1 MRSRSQGGRGTGPRR
16 PGRDGRPHQERSGPS
31 GKAGKAG
38 KTGPRSGSPKPAAKK
53 SPERVK
59 GQRPGWLWGPG
70 RELKPATPNPTPFL
84 PGKRDAASTAPP
96 LPSAIVT
103 AKPAAK
109 QAAVSPP
116 AIKRLAVLDELEV
129 RIEKLVAGG
138 EGLARSEGLPIFVV
152 RAAPGDLLKVQII
165 ERHADY
171 ARAEVV
177 EVLEPG
183 PDRRPDP
190 YPELSATGICDL
202 QHIRDEVQPRLK
214 AAAVRETLER
224 LGGVWLPQDTALIT
238 GAPWGYRLRTQIHTD
253 VDPVAGG
260 VRVGYYARRTRNLV
274 PVTRCPVLVPEL
286 DAFLPFL
293 RDHLA
298 PGGPTR
304 VDLAA
309 GDGGE
314 VTVSPNLP
322 GLPHG
327 EVSMQVGDLA
337 YSYDAR
343 TFFQGHRDLLPRLV
357 EVVVG
362 EGEGEL
368 AFDLYGGVGLF
379 ALPLARRYRKVV
391 LVEGDTQAARL
402 ARNNAR
408 RNKLN
413 NVEVLAQN
421 VETWVADLPDG
432 VDRLV
437 VDPPRSGLSPKVPR
451 ILMERRPKRLTYVS
465 CHPATLA
472 RDLRLLT
479 RIYRIESVAMMDLF
493 PQTGHMEA
501 LVQMVLEPDV

>member
-1 MRSRSQGGRGTGPRR
+1 MRTRDQGGRGGGPRR
-16 PGRDGRPHQERSGPS
+16 PGKDGRPRQERPGQ
-31 GKAGKAG
+31 AGRPG
-38 KTGPRSGSPKPAAKK
+38 QPGRPKPAKRK
-53 SPERVK
+53 SPERPQ
-59 GQRPGWLWGPG
+59 GERPRWLWGPG
-70 RELKPATPNPTPFL
+70 REPAPGTPNPTPFL
-84 PGKRDAASTAPP
+84 PGKRDAAATAAP
-96 LPSAIVT
+96 LPAPVT
-103 AKPAAK
+103 TPAAAPEPK
-109 QAAVSPP
+109 IA
-116 AIKRLAVLDELEV
+116 KLDVLDEVEV

-138 EGLARSEGLPIFVV
+138 EGLARWDGLPIFVV
-152 RAAPGDLLKVQII
+152 RSAPGDRLKVVVT

-171 ARAEVV
+171 ARAEVA
-177 EVLEPG
+177 EILEPG

-202 QHIRDEVQPRLK
+202 QHIQDEAQPRLK
-214 AAAVRETLER
+214 AEAVRETLER
-224 LGGVWLPQDTALIT
+224 LGGVTLPSDTALIT
-238 GAPWGYRLRTQIHTD
+238 GAPWGYRLRTQIHAD
-253 VDPVAGG
+253 VDPVGGG
-260 VRVGYYARRTRNLV
+260 VRVGYYARRTRKLV
-274 PVTRCPVLVPEL
+274 PITRCPVLVPEL

-293 RDHLA
+293 QEHLA

-309 GDGGE
+309 GDGGA

-327 EVSMQVGDLA
+327 EVAMQVGDLS

-357 EVVVG
+357 ETVVG
-362 EGEGEL
+362 EWEGEL

-408 RNKLN
+408 RNKLS
-413 NVEVLAQN
+413 NVEVLAQV
-421 VETWVADLPDG
+421 VETWIAELPDG

-437 VDPPRSGLSPKVPR
+437 VDPPRSGLSPKVPP
-451 ILMERRPKRLTYVS
+451 ILMERRPKRLTYLS

-479 RIYRIESVAMMDLF
+479 RIYRIDRVALIDLF

-501 LVQMVLEPDV
+501 LVQMALVED